1 MDNVSNV
8 KKRVSMD
15 DMLGSSFGEA
25 SSEITSSFKKTV
37 FVRQYETEVVEY
49 SATVHFEKPL
59 SGAERVLLSAL
70 LHIQLEY
77 SAYCDLVHKGFVT
90 STEFNSRKKM
100 LEDDMNSIK
109 DKAESVLGES
119 LDKYFKLTF

>member
-1 MDNVSNV
+1 MDSVNSV
-8 KKRVSMD
+8 KKRVTMD

-59 SGAERVLLSAL
+59 SGVERVLLSAL

>member
-1 MDNVSNV
+1 MDSVNNM
-8 KKRVSMD
+8 KKRVTMD

-49 SATVHFEKPL
+49 SATVHFEKLL